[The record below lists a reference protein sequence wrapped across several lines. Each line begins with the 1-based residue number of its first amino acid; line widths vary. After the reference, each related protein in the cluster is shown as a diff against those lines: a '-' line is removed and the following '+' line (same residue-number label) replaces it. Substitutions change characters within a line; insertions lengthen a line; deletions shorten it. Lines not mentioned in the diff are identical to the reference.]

1 MGAAL
6 LFVTASAAQPVP
18 ESQPNFDDECQLQA
32 PGGDLESNR
41 GKGSETLADQS
52 LTETLDPCNGVLKP
66 PPVGDQE
73 LTIPPPATG
82 ETPVVPPH
90 LLPEQPPQDD

>member
-6 LFVTASAAQPVP
+6 LFITASAAQPMQEREP
-18 ESQPNFDDECQLQA
+18 YSDDECQLEA
-32 PGGDLESNR
+32 PDGDLESNSR
-41 GKGSETLADQS
+41 EGGKPLADQS
-52 LTETLDPCNGVLKP
+52 LTDALGPCDGVLEP

-90 LLPEQPPQDD
+90 LLPEQPPQGG